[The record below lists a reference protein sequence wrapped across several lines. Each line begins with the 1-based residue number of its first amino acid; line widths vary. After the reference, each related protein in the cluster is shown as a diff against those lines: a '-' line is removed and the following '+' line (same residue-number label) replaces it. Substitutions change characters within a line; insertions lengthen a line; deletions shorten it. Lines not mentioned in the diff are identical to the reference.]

1 MTLPVNKLPNGIVV
15 MKLAA
20 NQRDAAFDNLLKQI
34 EGDAQHNHQSEA
46 IKLRKMLN

>member
-1 MTLPVNKLPNGIVV
+1 
-15 MKLAA
+15 MKLAT

-34 EGDAQHNHQSEA
+34 EGDAQHQKQNEA